1 MLIYLNMI
9 EDDRSKERFSE
20 IYHEYKNLMF
30 YAADQILHNEQ
41 DAEDAVHEAFLV
53 VIDRLDTLWEGKGPY
68 IKAFVLAIV
77 ENKAIDLWRRRRH
90 LSSQVIYEEQVT
102 PAPQG
107 SEIGL
112 AEAIARLPAEYRS
125 VILLR
130 YDMGFSTREIAKML
144 GKKEGTVT
152 RTITRAKDRLARELD
167 AIRKEVEGI

>member
-1 MLIYLNMI
+1 MKGEKVPMLIYLNMI

-53 VIDRLDTLWEGKGPY
+53 VIDRLDTLWESKGPY

-90 LSSQVIYEEQVT
+90 LG
-102 PAPQG
+102 PP
-107 SEIGL
+107 
-112 AEAIARLPAEYRS
+112 
-125 VILLR
+125 
-130 YDMGFSTREIAKML
+130 
-144 GKKEGTVT
+144 
-152 RTITRAKDRLARELD
+152 
-167 AIRKEVEGI
+167 